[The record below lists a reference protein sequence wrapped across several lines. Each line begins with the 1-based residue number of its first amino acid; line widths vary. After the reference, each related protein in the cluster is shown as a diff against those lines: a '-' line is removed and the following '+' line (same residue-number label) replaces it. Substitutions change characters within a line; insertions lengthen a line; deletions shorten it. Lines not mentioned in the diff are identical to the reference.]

1 MKKIRN
7 VNTKNLINTVILTL
21 LAILTIFIP
30 FVFKS
35 TSNFC
40 LYYETFP
47 YVGNGTFGEL
57 LTEIFLYLV
66 SFLYDLEVDILSK
79 TLNVIA
85 YCIYHLPLILFSVI
99 MLDLLLAILL
109 ILIKRNWLR
118 VTFKI
123 ISVILGIAMIFV
135 FLLYAYCLT
144 IIILNNYNTIKLVTE
159 KGLFAVFSSTF
170 ISLVFLIKQ
179 FTWFKKLY

>member
-21 LAILTIFIP
+21 LAVLTIFIP
-30 FVFKS
+30 FAFKS
-35 TSNFC
+35 ASNFC

-47 YVGNGTFGEL
+47 YIGDGTFGEF
-57 LTEIFLYLV
+57 LTEIFVYLV
-66 SFLYDLEVDILSK
+66 SFLYDLDFNILTK

-85 YCIYHLPLILFSVI
+85 YFIYHLPLILFSI
-99 MLDLLLAILL
+99 ILLDLLLSILL
-109 ILIKRNWLR
+109 IIIKRNWLR
-118 VTFKI
+118 ITFKI
-123 ISVILGIAMIFV
+123 ISIILGIAMIFIFV
-135 FLLYAYCLT
+135 LYVYCLT
-144 IIILNNYNTIKLVTE
+144 IIILNNYNTVKLVTE

-170 ISLVFLIKQ
+170 ISFVFLIKQ